1 MRGSFAS
8 AVAMVTIVPS
18 IVLARSAEIPTLDL
32 RPVCSGIA
40 KQSAHQ
46 NAGKKGQAE
55 TFRRCMES
63 EKGVREQ
70 LKNVWLAFSPA
81 DKEHCIALAKSGGL
95 PSYTELITCLEMV
108 RDVRTLRSAQAAPS
122 AADATK
128 PASPSAE
135 PSAESASPPTAAK
148 EPAKAES
155 DVMRTELEQ
164 ARTEVQTAKAS
175 EALVQRK
182 LAEVEAMLRGAKD
195 NAGQATAEAEQ
206 AKADAQAARR
216 SEAAVKRKLAEV
228 EAARE
233 ADEKACLSSAR
244 PGFGTRLREL
254 FKRSNSKQP

>member
-8 AVAMVTIVPS
+8 AVAMVTVMPS

-40 KQSAHQ
+40 KQSTHQ

-55 TFRRCMES
+55 AFRRCMES

-108 RDVRTLRSAQAAPS
+108 RDVRTLRSAQASPA
-122 AADATK
+122 AADTTK

-135 PSAESASPPTAAK
+135 SVSEPTSTQ

-254 FKRSNSKQP
+254 FKRSNSKNP

>member
-1 MRGSFAS
+1 MRCYFAS
-8 AVAMVTIVPS
+8 AVAMVTVMPS

-40 KQSAHQ
+40 KQSTHQ

-55 TFRRCMES
+55 VFRRCMES

-108 RDVRTLRSAQAAPS
+108 RDVRTLRSAQASPP
-122 AADATK
+122 AADTTK

-135 PSAESASPPTAAK
+135 VASPPTSTQ

-195 NAGQATAEAEQ
+195 NAGQAMAEAEQ
-206 AKADAQAARR
+206 AKVDAQAARR

-254 FKRSNSKQP
+254 FKRSNSKNP

>member
-18 IVLARSAEIPTLDL
+18 VLSARSAEIPTLDL

-40 KQSAHQ
+40 KQSTHQ

-55 TFRRCMES
+55 VFRRCMES

-108 RDVRTLRSAQAAPS
+108 RDVRTLRSAQASPA
-122 AADATK
+122 AADTIK
-128 PASPSAE
+128 PTS

-254 FKRSNSKQP
+254 FKRSNSKNP